1 YVDEKYRDLST
12 EEFRDLILLEIF
24 GVDKRE
30 DVPEFKLTD
39 EIWEGV
45 YKLREERMGNW
56 EWNYGKSPDFDF
68 EQSHKFT
75 FGFVDIRFNVSQG
88 VIKDARIYGD
98 FFGLGNIKDVEEK
111 LNGVRYERQAVTE
124 ALADVDVNKYFGNT
138 TLEEIVNL
146 IFA

>member
-1 YVDEKYRDLST
+1 
-12 EEFRDLILLEIF
+12 
-24 GVDKRE
+24 
-30 DVPEFKLTD
+30 
-39 EIWEGV
+39 
-45 YKLREERMGNW
+45 MGNW

-68 EQSHKFT
+68 EQSHKFP
-75 FGFVDIRFNVSQG
+75 FGFVDIRFNVRQG
-88 VIKDARIYGD
+88 VIEDARIYGD

-124 ALADVDVNKYFGNT
+124 ALADVDVNKYFGDT